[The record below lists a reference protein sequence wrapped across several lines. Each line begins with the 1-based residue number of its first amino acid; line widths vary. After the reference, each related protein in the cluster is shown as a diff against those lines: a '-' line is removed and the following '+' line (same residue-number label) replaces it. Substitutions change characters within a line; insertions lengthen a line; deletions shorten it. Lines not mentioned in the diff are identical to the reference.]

1 MKFATAARLALA
13 TAALTCIALAA
24 PATADTLDDIKAA
37 KKVRIAIDLAI
48 PPFGM
53 TDDKMQPAGSDVE
66 LAKALAK
73 DLGAELEIVPTTGP
87 SRIPSL
93 QTGKADLVVSTLS
106 ITPERAKVVD
116 FSIPYADHLSV
127 VAALKDIAIKDYA
140 DLAGKR
146 VAVVRGT
153 TQDTD
158 LTKLAKDAQIV
169 RYEDDSTMS
178 LAVASGQA
186 DILATARS
194 LLPAIN
200 KKNPARTV
208 ETKIVMQTNLLGIGM
223 RQNEPKLKE
232 WVNSWVK
239 ANLKNRKLDEIYK
252 AYHGVGVAP
261 EILKAGDS

>member
-1 MKFATAARLALA
+1 MKMSRVARLALA
-13 TAALTCIALAA
+13 AGLACFVLAA
-24 PATADTLDDIKAA
+24 PTKADTLDDIRAA

-53 TDDKMQPAGSDVE
+53 TDEKMQPTGSDVD

-73 DLGAELEIVPTTGP
+73 DLDAELEIVPTTGP
-87 SRIPSL
+87 SRIPAL

-140 DLAGKR
+140 DLTGKR

-232 WVNSWVK
+232 WVNGWVK

-252 AYHGVGVAP
+252 AYHGIGVAP

>member
-1 MKFATAARLALA
+1 MKLSQVARLALA
-13 TAALTCIALAA
+13 AGLACFALSA
-24 PATADTLDDIKAA
+24 PGEADTLDDIRAA

-53 TDDKMQPAGSDVE
+53 TDDKMQPTGSDVD

-140 DLAGKR
+140 DLTGKR

-232 WVNSWVK
+232 WVNGWVK

-252 AYHGVGVAP
+252 AYHGIGVAP

>member
-1 MKFATAARLALA
+1 MKFTHAARLLLAAALA
-13 TAALTCIALAA
+13 CFALAA
-24 PATADTLDDIKAA
+24 PAKADTLDDIRAA

-53 TDDKMQPAGSDVE
+53 TDEKMQPTGSDVD
-66 LAKALAK
+66 LARALAK
-73 DLGAELEIVPTTGP
+73 DLGVELEIVTTNGP

-127 VAALKDIAIKDYA
+127 VAALKPIEIKGYA

-153 TQDTD
+153 TQDAD
-158 LTKLAKDAQIV
+158 LTKLAKDAQLV
-169 RYEDDSTMS
+169 RYEDDSTMA

-232 WVNSWVK
+232 WVNGWVK